1 MCPEPGPKQPRLS
14 LGIETPPTRIEL
26 ARETAEDR
34 RVITN
39 KVEALTPPAVLATNG
54 IFETNTEVTSVPVV
68 LPSYRKAPYFH
79 SAIERFSFTS
89 FQRQSIMVIVEYDS
103 YHPLR
108 QGKSVLKK
116 PELPF
121 STSTTR

>member
-1 MCPEPGPKQPRLS
+1 MCPEPGPTSDRLS
-14 LGIETPPTRIEL
+14 LGIETPPTRVEF
-26 ARETAEDR
+26 ARETTEDR
-34 RVITN
+34 RVVTN

-54 IFETNTEVTSVPVV
+54 IFETNTEVANVLTA
-68 LPSYRKAPYFH
+68 LPSYHKATNLH
-79 SAIERFSFTS
+79 STVEFFSFTR
-89 FQRQSIMVIVEYDS
+89 FQCQGLMMIVEHDS

-108 QGKSVLKK
+108 QSKSVLKK

>member
-1 MCPEPGPKQPRLS
+1 MCPEPGPTSNRLS
-14 LGIETPPTRIEL
+14 LGIEAPPTRVEL

-34 RVITN
+34 RVVTN
-39 KVEALTPPAVLATNG
+39 KVEALTPPSLLATDG
-54 IFETNTEVTSVPVV
+54 IFEADGIVTSVPVV
-68 LPSYRKAPYFH
+68 LPSYHKATNFH